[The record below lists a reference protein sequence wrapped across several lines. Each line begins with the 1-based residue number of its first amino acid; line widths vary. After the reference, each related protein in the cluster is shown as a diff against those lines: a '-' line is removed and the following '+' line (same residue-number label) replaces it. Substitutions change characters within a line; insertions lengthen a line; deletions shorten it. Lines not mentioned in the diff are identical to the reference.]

1 MSPIRVLIL
10 ILAAAAAVA
19 AALLVR
25 NMANQP
31 EPEAAAPVVVEQ
43 KVPMVKVLLAA
54 RDMQRGELL
63 TAADMVWA
71 DWPVDALNPLF
82 YNDRDMPGAMM
93 DLSGAAVRNEI
104 FDSEPILPQ
113 KLVEK
118 GETGYMAALVS
129 PGMLGVAI
137 EVSPESASGGFIL
150 PDDRVDIIV
159 TYTVEVPEA
168 NGGTEEVTVS
178 QTVLSNVRVLAIDQT
193 FRQNEA
199 GAYTP
204 GSVATIELDPA
215 DTEVLML
222 AQSTG
227 QLSLAL
233 RSFSDARRDG
243 KDVISNREEYLAL
256 ASPGGA
262 GGENNRMS
270 GAIMVVRNGEARFQ
284 SVGEGN

>member
-1 MSPIRVLIL
+1 VSPIRVLIL

-31 EPEAAAPVVVEQ
+31 APEAAAAPVVVE
-43 KVPMVKVLLAA
+43 KEIPMVKVLVAA

-63 TAADMVWA
+63 TAADLVWT
-71 DWPVDALNPLF
+71 DWPEDALNPLF
-82 YNDRDMPGAMM
+82 YNDRDMPSAIM
-93 DLSGAAVRNEI
+93 DLSGAAVRNEV
-104 FDSEPILPQ
+104 FESEPILPQ

-129 PGMLGVAI
+129 PGMLGVAV

-159 TYTVEVPEA
+159 TYTVEVPQG
-168 NGGTEEVTVS
+168 NGEVEEVNVS
-178 QTVLSNVRVLAIDQT
+178 QTVLSNVRVLAIDQVY
-193 FRQNEA
+193 RQNEA

-204 GSVATIELDPA
+204 GSVATLELDPA
-215 DTEVLML
+215 DSEVLML
-222 AQSTG
+222 AQGTG
-227 QLSLAL
+227 SLSLAL
-233 RSFSDARRDG
+233 RSFADARRDG
-243 KDVISNREEYLAL
+243 KAVISKREDYLAMV
-256 ASPGGA
+256 SPTGPESDRPG
-262 GGENNRMS
+262 

-284 SVGEGN
+284 QAGGGN

>member
-10 ILAAAAAVA
+10 IMAAAAAVA

-31 EPEAAAPVVVEQ
+31 EPEIAAPIIVEQ
-43 KVPMVKVLLAA
+43 KVPMVKVLLAR

-63 TAADMVWA
+63 TAADLVWA
-71 DWPVDALNPLF
+71 DWPEDALNPLF
-82 YNDRDMPGAMM
+82 YNNRDMPGAMM

-118 GETGYMAALVS
+118 GETGYMAALLS

-159 TYTVEVPEA
+159 TYEIEVPQGI
-168 NGGTEEVTVS
+168 GGTEKVTVS
-178 QTVLSNVRVLAIDQT
+178 QTVLSNVRVLAIDQV
-193 FRQNEA
+193 FRQNET

-204 GSVATIELDPA
+204 GSVATIELVPA

-222 AQSTG
+222 AQNTG
-227 QLSLAL
+227 RLSLAL
-233 RSFSDARRDG
+233 RSFADAQRDG
-243 KDVISNREEYLAL
+243 RDVISNRDQYLAMV
-256 ASPGGA
+256 SPIGA
-262 GGENNRMS
+262 GGDANRMAGS
-270 GAIMVVRNGEARFQ
+270 IMVVRNGEARFQ
-284 SVGEGN
+284 SIGGGN